1 MLSGILR
8 EHPFCFDLNFPAVV
22 VINIV
27 GNCFRED
34 FKGFHINR
42 GIFRCPFVLLVG
54 ARKLVKRKAFE
65 VYIEG
70 RGAI

>member
-1 MLSGILR
+1 M
-8 EHPFCFDLNFPAVV
+8 
-22 VINIV
+22 
-27 GNCFRED
+27 
-34 FKGFHINR
+34 
-42 GIFRCPFVLLVG
+42 LLVG